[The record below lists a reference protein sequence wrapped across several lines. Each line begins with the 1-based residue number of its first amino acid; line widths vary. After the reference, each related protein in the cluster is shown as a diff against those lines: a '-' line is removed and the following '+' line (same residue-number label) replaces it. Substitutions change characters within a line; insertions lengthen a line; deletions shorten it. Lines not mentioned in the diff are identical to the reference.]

1 MHPSDLADDTYATTA
16 PDGTPVTIPARF
28 SPQEDPY
35 PALGDLPRIRQ
46 YFEQE
51 GYVVLRNAVP
61 PEICSKAVKGF
72 EREIKPRRGYFI
84 RHASTRPERHVF
96 TEYGFMKYP
105 IMNVQDL
112 PQSRFPRFRQHG
124 LEILTHPNLTQV
136 LRGLFG
142 EEGKLTHTMFFDG
155 NQVTWAH
162 QDTYYIDSA
171 QVGSMIG
178 VWVAAED
185 IQPGAGRFFV
195 YPRSHRL
202 PLRVLGKDF
211 DLDPNGDAYKAYVL
225 QLIRDHGL
233 RCRAPA
239 LRQGDA
245 ILFSSRTIHGSL
257 PTTQPYFSR
266 KSFTAH
272 YIPMSHGL
280 RWFHTRDVDLP
291 SRVINGVNVLHH
303 HDRNV
308 LKHRLGFWLRTE
320 CAPLYRLAR
329 RLRSTP

>member
-1 MHPSDLADDTYATTA
+1 MYPHDLADDIYATTA
-16 PDGTPVTIPARF
+16 PDGAPVIIPARY
-28 SPQEDPY
+28 SAADDLYPDREDL
-35 PALGDLPRIRQ
+35 AGLRQ

-61 PEICSKAVKGF
+61 PDLCARGVEGF
-72 EREIKPRRGYFI
+72 EREVKPDRGYFV

-105 IMNVQDL
+105 IMNLQDL
-112 PQSRFPRFRQHG
+112 PQSRYPRFRQHG
-124 LEILTHPNLTQV
+124 LEVLTHPNLTRV
-136 LRGLFG
+136 LHALLG
-142 EEGKLTHTMFFDG
+142 EEGKLSHTMFFDG

-162 QDTYYIDSA
+162 HDSYYIDSEH
-171 QVGSMIG
+171 VGRMIG

-185 IQPGAGRFFV
+185 IQPGAGRFYV

-202 PLRVLGKDF
+202 PFPVLGKDF

-225 QLIRDHGL
+225 GLVREHGL
-233 RCRAPA
+233 VCRAPA
-239 LRQGDA
+239 LRQGDVL
-245 ILFSSRTIHGSL
+245 LFTSKTIHGSL

-272 YIPMSHGL
+272 YIPVSHGL
-280 RWFHTRDVDLP
+280 RWFHTREANL
-291 SRVINGVNVLHH
+291 SSHLFNGVQVLHH

-308 LKHRLGFWLRTE
+308 LKHRLGFWLQTR
-320 CAPLYRLAR
+320 CRPLYHLAR
-329 RLRSTP
+329 QLRP